1 MILINVGLLLFI
13 VTSSKLI
20 SCTELD
26 SKNLK
31 YKLASKFGLI
41 DVSTKSEVIKNK
53 DLLQACLDDFVTSH
67 LKKQP
72 KIITVILNKHVKM
85 SNIYLEEIQKSYP
98 TFVFTE
104 DYNGQNNMKKTRM
117 NIFILLRN
125 HNDLGD
131 FQIKIHQISSRGST
145 YTVFLVDHFKNKKL
159 FIEESNL
166 LTKLLWIKKIANI
179 VIIGFVEN
187 YYLAMNS
194 NKFKPNILREP
205 MDPVIV
211 GQCQNGKWII
221 NITLFEPMKMNNCSV
236 NVGYLNYAPYMYA
249 VKQKNNNKLEYKGID
264 LSILRVVANHLN
276 FTINLSEIVRTENDT
291 KTQIIANSFDNN
303 RSYDIVIG
311 GIIWQSTIDIDYTI
325 PHDAAQLVWLVPVLY
340 KKISPLPFPTTA
352 KKLILI
358 IVVILFPI
366 IVKFILFHE
375 ISFFEMFAVF
385 LGIPYNRRP
394 LRFSFIIFL
403 MFWFLLGFMLAQL
416 SSSSLLTRI
425 KDEST
430 ATNYTIKKLIK
441 SGIAIGGLK
450 DTKSLF
456 IGNETFENYKE
467 FERIEYEKQ
476 LQDLMNGKNKKMTL
490 LMVMDPSTVNTKFD
504 PYHVYVLPEASIQLQ
519 FSFAVWHG
527 LPYVNELDIILQRL
541 IRSGIITH
549 FRHIETKSRDIE
561 FNPIAFKRL
570 NYSHCYLLLG
580 IGLAISLITLIFE
593 IINFRFKLIDRIY
606 SVYLKLAHR
615 V

>member
-1 MILINVGLLLFI
+1 MIFINVRLLLFI

-31 YKLASKFGLI
+31 YKLASKFGLN

-125 HNDLGD
+125 HNDLDD

-159 FIEESNL
+159 FIEESNI

-194 NKFKPNILREP
+194 NEFKPNILREP

-236 NVGYLNYAPYMYA
+236 NVGYLNNEPYMYA

-276 FTINLSEIVRTENDT
+276 FTINLSEIPGTENDT
-291 KTQIIANSFDNN
+291 KTQRIANSFDSN

-311 GIIWQSTIDIDYTI
+311 GITWQPTFDIDYTI
-325 PHDAAQLVWLVPVLY
+325 PHDVVQFVWLVPVQSEKLRIITFPFG
-340 KKISPLPFPTTA
+340 KEQWISITA
-352 KKLILI
+352 
-358 IVVILFPI
+358 VILFPI

-375 ISFFEMFAVF
+375 ISLFEIFAVL

-403 MFWFLLGFMLAQL
+403 MFWFIFAFMIAQI
-416 SSSSLLTRI
+416 SLISLREMVNI
-425 KDEST
+425 KS
-430 ATNYTIKKLIK
+430 NNKIRTIKGLNK
-441 SGIAIGGLK
+441 SGITLGGLK

-456 IGNETFENYKE
+456 IGNKTFEHYKE
-467 FERIEYEKQ
+467 LERIKYEKQ
-476 LQDLMNGKNKKMTL
+476 LQDLINGKNKKMAL
-490 LMVMDPSTVNTKFD
+490 LMVMDPSTVNTKFN
-504 PYHVYVLPEASIQLQ
+504 PSHVYVLPETSIQLQ
-519 FSFAVWHG
+519 LSFAV
-527 LPYVNELDIILQRL
+527 LDPTHLSSSDLIIL
-541 IRSGIITH
+541 IV
-549 FRHIETKSRDIE
+549 F
-561 FNPIAFKRL
+561 
-570 NYSHCYLLLG
+570 YYLVLVLQ
-580 IGLAISLITLIFE
+580 L
-593 IINFRFKLIDRIY
+593 
-606 SVYLKLAHR
+606 V
-615 V
+615 